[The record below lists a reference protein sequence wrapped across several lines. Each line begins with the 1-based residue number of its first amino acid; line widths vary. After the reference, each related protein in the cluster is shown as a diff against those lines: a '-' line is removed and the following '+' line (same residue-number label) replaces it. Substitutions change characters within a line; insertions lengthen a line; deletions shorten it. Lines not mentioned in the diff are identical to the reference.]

1 MWSQVHA
8 QAAKLGLRVRNYRD
22 ENGEDMLKA
31 RNQTAAT
38 GGRRKEGLYDH
49 IHVLIMYMGI
59 RLILIYI
66 YIHIICVCVPLV
78 QTYALSIDLI
88 GRSTWNRS

>member
-59 RLILIYI
+59 RLILVYTYNVYINIIYV
-66 YIHIICVCVPLV
+66 CVCVCLLCRHMH
-78 QTYALSIDLI
+78 YLSI
-88 GRSTWNRS
+88 

>member
-1 MWSQVHA
+1 MHA

-59 RLILIYI
+59 RLILIYTYIYNI
-66 YIHIICVCVPLV
+66 YICMCVCAFCV